1 MRGRA
6 RTSMTTP
13 IDMSTFAEL
22 QETAGADFVAEL
34 VGTFLEEAPLMLAE
48 LRRALAAQS
57 ADAFRRAAHS
67 LKSNSDAFGAG
78 RLAEMARA
86 LELDGVVIDVARL
99 DALDAEY
106 QRVARA
112 LEDLARG

>member
-1 MRGRA
+1 
-6 RTSMTTP
+6 MTTP
-13 IDMSTFAEL
+13 AIDMATFTEL

-34 VGTFLEEAPLMLAE
+34 VGTFLEEAPRMLAE
-48 LRRALAAQS
+48 LRSALAARS

-67 LKSNSDAFGAG
+67 IKSNGNTFGAS
-78 RLAEMARA
+78 RLAEMAREP
-86 LELDGVVIDVARL
+86 ELGGLGTDTAPL

-112 LEDLARG
+112 LTELCCG

>member
-1 MRGRA
+1 
-6 RTSMTTP
+6 MTTP
-13 IDMSTFAEL
+13 APAIDRSTFSEL

-34 VGTFLEEAPLMLAE
+34 VGTFLDEAPRMLAE
-48 LRRALAAQS
+48 LRRAHAAQS

-67 LKSNSDAFGAG
+67 LKSNGNTFGAG
-78 RLAEMARA
+78 RLAEMARE
-86 LELDGVVIDVARL
+86 LELGGLVTGTEPL

-112 LEDLARG
+112 LTDLCRD